1 MDDILI
7 GINRELAIGM
17 ESFLNEMDYT
27 KHVEEDIVY
36 FNLEVEDWEHPHN
49 PIPSELM
56 SYLFLVVGQE
66 NYGFVRFGER
76 PDDTE
81 IHGTLENFDINI
93 TRSLSRS

>member
-7 GINRELAIGM
+7 GIKRELAIGM
-17 ESFLNEMDYT
+17 ESFLNEMNYT
-27 KHVEEDIVY
+27 KDVEGDIVY
-36 FNLEVEDWEHPHN
+36 FTLEVEYWEHPHN

-56 SYLFLVVGQE
+56 SYLFLVVGLE
-66 NYGFVRFGER
+66 NYAFVRFGEQ